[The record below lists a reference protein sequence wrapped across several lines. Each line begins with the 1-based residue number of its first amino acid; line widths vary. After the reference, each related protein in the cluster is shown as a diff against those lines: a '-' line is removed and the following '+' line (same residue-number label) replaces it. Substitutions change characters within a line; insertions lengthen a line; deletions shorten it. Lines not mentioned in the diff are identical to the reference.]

1 MLSKILYLRRNGV
14 RLADLVA
21 PETPSDWHDGQLGED
36 DGAPDGGGHLFA
48 ALDTETNVS
57 VVVANGC
64 KK

>member
-1 MLSKILYLRRNGV
+1 M